1 MPTRRKPIPQ
11 TAPLA
16 SYRAARA
23 RIDRAIARVLA
34 SGRYVLGSEV
44 EAFEREF
51 AAYIGCRHAVGVGSG
66 TDALVLALRA
76 LGLPPG
82 TPVATVS
89 HTAVATVAAI
99 EIAGLTPLLL
109 DIDPA
114 TYTLAPAALERALSG
129 GRRVGAV
136 IVVHLYGQAADL
148 DALMP
153 LARRHDAT
161 LIEDCA
167 QSQGAAL
174 GGRRLGS
181 IGDVACFSFY
191 PTKNLGAVGDG
202 GAVLTSDR
210 DLAVRLR
217 ELREYGW
224 RERYVSAVPGMNT
237 RLDPIQAAVLR
248 VKLPGLD
255 RANARRAAIAAR
267 YDRGLAKAG
276 LGLPLRRAGATHVFH
291 QYVVRTPRRDAL
303 RAALDRAGIGTT
315 VHYPVPVHLQ
325 PAYRGRVGLDP
336 GGLGES
342 ERAAREV
349 LSLPMFPELGAGD
362 VARVIAAVKA
372 AQV

>member
-1 MPTRRKPIPQ
+1 MVTRHKFIPQ
-11 TAPLA
+11 AAPLA
-16 SYRAARA
+16 AYRAARG
-23 RIDRAIARVLA
+23 RIDHAIARVLA
-34 SGRYVLGSEV
+34 SGRYVLGPEV

-51 AAYIGCRHAVGVGSG
+51 AAYVGSHHAVGVGSG

-82 TPVATVS
+82 TVVATVS

-114 TYTLAPAALERALSG
+114 TYTLAPAALERAFSG
-129 GRRVGAV
+129 GRRIGAV
-136 IVVHLYGQAADL
+136 IAVHLYGQAADL
-148 DALMP
+148 NALVP
-153 LARRHDAT
+153 LTRRHGAV

-167 QSQGAAL
+167 QSHGAML
-174 GGRRLGS
+174 DGTRLGV

-202 GAVLTSDR
+202 GAVLTNDN

-255 RANARRAAIAAR
+255 RANARRAAIATR
-267 YDRGLAKAG
+267 YDRELAKTG
-276 LGLPLRRAGATHVFH
+276 LGLPVRRPGATHVFH
-291 QYVVRTPRRDAL
+291 QYVVRTPRRDDL
-303 RAALDRAGIGTT
+303 RAMLDRAGIGTAI
-315 VHYPVPVHLQ
+315 HYPVPVHLQ
-325 PAYRGRVGLDP
+325 PAYRGRVALDP

-349 LSLPMFPELGAGD
+349 LSLPMFPELAAAD
-362 VARVIAAVKA
+362 VARVIVAVKA
-372 AQV
+372 AQI

>member
-1 MPTRRKPIPQ
+1 MATRRKPIPQ

-16 SYRAARA
+16 AYRTARV

-34 SGRYVLGSEV
+34 SGRYVLGPEV

-51 AAYIGCRHAVGVGSG
+51 SAYIGCRHAVGVGSG

-82 TPVATVS
+82 TSVATVS

-114 TYTLAPAALERALSG
+114 TYTLAPAALERALNG
-129 GRRVGAV
+129 GRRIGAV

-148 DALMP
+148 DALVP
-153 LARRHDAT
+153 LARRHGAT

-167 QSQGAAL
+167 QSQGAKL

-202 GAVLTSDR
+202 GAVLTSDN

-217 ELREYGW
+217 EQREYGW

-237 RLDPIQAAVLR
+237 RLDPIQAVVLR

-267 YDRGLAKAG
+267 YDRGLAKTG
-276 LGLPLRRAGATHVFH
+276 LILPQR
-291 QYVVRTPRRDAL
+291 
-303 RAALDRAGIGTT
+303 
-315 VHYPVPVHLQ
+315 
-325 PAYRGRVGLDP
+325 
-336 GGLGES
+336 
-342 ERAAREV
+342 
-349 LSLPMFPELGAGD
+349 
-362 VARVIAAVKA
+362 
-372 AQV
+372 

>member
-1 MPTRRKPIPQ
+1 MATRHKFVPQ
-11 TAPLA
+11 AAPLA
-16 SYRAARA
+16 AYRAARG
-23 RIDRAIARVLA
+23 RIDRAVARVLA
-34 SGRYVLGSEV
+34 SGRYILGPEV

-51 AAYIGCRHAVGVGSG
+51 AAYIGCRYAVGTGSG

-82 TPVATVS
+82 TLVATVS

-99 EIAGLTPLLL
+99 EIAGLMPLLL

-114 TYTLAPAALERALSG
+114 SYTLASAALARAFSG
-129 GRRVGAV
+129 GRRIGAV
-136 IVVHLYGQAADL
+136 IAVHLYGQAADL
-148 DALMP
+148 DALVP
-153 LARRHDAT
+153 LARRHHAT

-167 QSQGAAL
+167 QSHGTML

-202 GAVLTSDR
+202 GAVLTNDG
-210 DLAVRLR
+210 DLATRLR

-224 RERYVSAVPGMNT
+224 RERYVSAVPGINT

-255 RANARRAAIAAR
+255 RANARRAVIAAR
-267 YDRGLAKAG
+267 YDRGLVKAG
-276 LGLPLRRAGATHVFH
+276 LGLPMCRAGATHVFH

-303 RAALDRAGIGTT
+303 RTVLD
-315 VHYPVPVHLQ
+315 
-325 PAYRGRVGLDP
+325 
-336 GGLGES
+336 
-342 ERAAREV
+342 
-349 LSLPMFPELGAGD
+349 
-362 VARVIAAVKA
+362 
-372 AQV
+372 